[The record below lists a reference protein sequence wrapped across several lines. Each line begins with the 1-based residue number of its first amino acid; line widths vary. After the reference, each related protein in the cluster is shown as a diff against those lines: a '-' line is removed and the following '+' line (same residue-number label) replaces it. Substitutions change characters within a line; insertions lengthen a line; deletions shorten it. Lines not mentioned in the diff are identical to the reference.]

1 VRTLLGWS
9 AEATGMYQRTTEKLR
24 RELDGVKGRRG
35 PCFPRDLK
43 ARTAAWIAER
53 RAAGA
58 TVAELAAAL
67 GLASGTVLRWSAP
80 TTQRSRALVPVE
92 IVAEPIAASSMSVVS
107 PSGFRIEG
115 LSFADAVALL
125 KALG

>member
-1 VRTLLGWS
+1 
-9 AEATGMYQRTTEKLR
+9 MYQRAAEKLR

-35 PCFPRDLK
+35 PCFSRDLK
-43 ARTAAWIAER
+43 KRTGAWLAER

-58 TVAELAAAL
+58 TVAELAADL
-67 GLASGTVLRWSAP
+67 GLASGTVLRWSAAEV
-80 TTQRSRALVPVE
+80 QRSRALVPVE
-92 IVAEPIAASSMSVVS
+92 IVAEPIAASSMSIVS
-107 PSGFRIEG
+107 PSGFRVDG

>member
-1 VRTLLGWS
+1 MT
-9 AEATGMYQRTTEKLR
+9 QRTAEKLR

-43 ARTAAWIAER
+43 ERTSAWLAER

-58 TVAELAAAL
+58 TVAELAAEL
-67 GLASGTVLRWSAP
+67 GLASGTVLRWSA
-80 TTQRSRALVPVE
+80 TKARSSRALLPVE
-92 IVAEPIAASSMSVVS
+92 IVAEPTAVGSMSVVS
-107 PSGFRIEG
+107 PSGFRVEG

-125 KALG
+125 RALG

>member
-1 VRTLLGWS
+1 MS
-9 AEATGMYQRTTEKLR
+9 QRTAERLR

-43 ARTAAWIAER
+43 VRASAWLAER

-58 TVAELAAAL
+58 TVAELATEL
-67 GLASGTVLRWSAP
+67 GLASGTVLRWSARP
-80 TTQRSRALVPVE
+80 SRALVPVE
-92 IVAEPIAASSMSVVS
+92 IVAEPIAASSMSIVS

-115 LSFADAVALL
+115 LSFAEAVALL

>member
-1 VRTLLGWS
+1 MS
-9 AEATGMYQRTTEKLR
+9 QRMAEKLR

-43 ARTAAWIAER
+43 ERAGAWLAER

-58 TVAELAAAL
+58 TVAELAAEL
-67 GLASGTVLRWSAP
+67 GLASGTVLRWSA
-80 TTQRSRALVPVE
+80 TKLQSTRALVPVE
-92 IVAEPIAASSMSVVS
+92 IVAEPMAVSSMSIVS
-107 PSGFRIEG
+107 PAGFRVEG
-115 LSFADAVALL
+115 LSFTDVVALL